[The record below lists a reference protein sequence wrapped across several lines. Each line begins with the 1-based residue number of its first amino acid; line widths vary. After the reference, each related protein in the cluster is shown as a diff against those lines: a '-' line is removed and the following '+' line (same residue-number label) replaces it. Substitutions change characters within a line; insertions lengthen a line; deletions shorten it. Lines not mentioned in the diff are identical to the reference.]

1 MEIILLQKINKLGNI
16 GDTVDVKPGFG
27 RNYLIPSGKALRATK
42 ENKET
47 FETTKAKLLEKNKD
61 EIEKAEKIRA
71 DVESLN
77 LIIVR
82 SASDTGILYGS
93 VTTRDIANL
102 IGENGVTLSRRQ
114 IALDKPI
121 KELGLYD
128 MSVILHPE
136 VESKIKLKVVRSL
149 GENTM
154 DIEDQK
160 TADNGSDKINVEI
173 NESLL
178 EDGVSLKTEE
188 AVSEEAEVETST
200 ENGSPK
206 HAGHNSLLTNTR
218 Y

>member
-16 GDTVDVKPGFG
+16 GDTVEVKPGFG

-71 DVESLN
+71 DVEALN
-77 LIIVR
+77 LIVVR

-149 GENTM
+149 GDNTS

-160 TADNGSDKINVEI
+160 NANDGSDEINVEI

-188 AVSEEAEVETST
+188 AVSEEVKVETNP
-200 ENGSPK
+200 ENESPEQS
-206 HAGHNSLLTNTR
+206 GI
-218 Y
+218 

>member
-1 MEIILLQKINKLGNI
+1 MEVILLQKINKLGNI
-16 GDTVDVKPGFG
+16 GDTVEVKPGFG

-42 ENKET
+42 ENKEV

-61 EIEKAEKIRA
+61 EIEKAEKIRTE
-71 DVESLN
+71 VESLN

-102 IGENGVTLSRRQ
+102 IGENGITLSRKQ

-121 KELGLYD
+121 KELGLFD

-149 GENTM
+149 GDSAS
-154 DIEDQK
+154 DIEVEKD
-160 TADNGSDKINVEI
+160 TDNASYETDIKL

-188 AVSEEAEVETST
+188 AISEEVKDETSAENKSPEQSGT
-200 ENGSPK
+200 E
-206 HAGHNSLLTNTR
+206 
-218 Y
+218 

>member
-1 MEIILLQKINKLGNI
+1 MC
-16 GDTVDVKPGFG
+16 
-27 RNYLIPSGKALRATK
+27 
-42 ENKET
+42 
-47 FETTKAKLLEKNKD
+47 
-61 EIEKAEKIRA
+61 IR
-71 DVESLN
+71 D
-77 LIIVR
+77 
-82 SASDTGILYGS
+82 
-93 VTTRDIANL
+93 RDIANL

-149 GENTM
+149 GDDTS

-160 TADNGSDKINVEI
+160 NADDGSDEINVEI

-188 AVSEEAEVETST
+188 AVIEEAKVETSL
-200 ENGSPK
+200 ENGSPEQ
-206 HAGHNSLLTNTR
+206 SET
-218 Y
+218 

>member
-16 GDTVDVKPGFG
+16 GDTVKVKPGFG
-27 RNYLIPSGKALRATK
+27 RNFLIPSGKALRATK
-42 ENKET
+42 ENKEV

-61 EIEKAEKIRA
+61 EVEKAEKIRA
-71 DVESLN
+71 KVEALN

-102 IGENGVTLSRRQ
+102 IGENGITLSRRQ
-114 IALDKPI
+114 IALEKPI
-121 KELGLYD
+121 KELGLFD

-149 GENTM
+149 GENTT
-154 DIEDQK
+154 DIEDK
-160 TADNGSDKINVEI
+160 KDANNGSDEINAEL

-188 AVSEEAEVETST
+188 IISEEVEEETSS
-200 ENGSPK
+200 ENKRPEQGGK
-206 HAGHNSLLTNTR
+206 Q
-218 Y
+218 

>member
-16 GDTVDVKPGFG
+16 GDTVEVKPGFG

-42 ENKET
+42 ENKAV

-71 DVESLN
+71 EVESLN

-82 SASDTGILYGS
+82 SASDTGMLYGS

-102 IGENGVTLSRRQ
+102 IGENGITLSRRQ

-121 KELGLYD
+121 KELGLFD

-149 GENTM
+149 GDATS
-154 DIEDQK
+154 DVEDK
-160 TADNGSDKINVEI
+160 KNEDDGSDEINEEI

-178 EDGVSLKTEE
+178 EDGVLLKTEDVI
-188 AVSEEAEVETST
+188 AEELKVETSF
-200 ENGSPK
+200 ENESPEQ
-206 HAGHNSLLTNTR
+206 S
-218 Y
+218 

>member
-16 GDTVDVKPGFG
+16 GDTVEVKPGFG

-42 ENKET
+42 ENKEV

-71 DVESLN
+71 EVESLN
-77 LIIVR
+77 LMIVR

-102 IGENGVTLSRRQ
+102 IGENGITLSRRQ

-121 KELGLYD
+121 KELGLFD

-149 GENTM
+149 GENTP
-154 DIEDQK
+154 DIEDK
-160 TADNGSDKINVEI
+160 KNTNNASDEINAEL

-188 AVSEEAEVETST
+188 ITSEEVEVETSS
-200 ENGSPK
+200 ENKLPEQGGK
-206 HAGHNSLLTNTR
+206 E
-218 Y
+218 

>member
-1 MEIILLQKINKLGNI
+1 MEIILLQKINKVGNI
-16 GDTVDVKPGFG
+16 GDTVEVKPGFG

-42 ENKET
+42 ENKEV
-47 FETTKAKLLEKNKD
+47 FETNKAKLLEKNKD
-61 EIEKAEKIRA
+61 EVGKAEKIRA
-71 DVESLN
+71 EVESLN

-102 IGENGVTLSRRQ
+102 IGENGITISRRQ

-121 KELGLYD
+121 KELGLFD
-128 MSVILHPE
+128 MSVMLHPE

-149 GENTM
+149 GDTTS
-154 DIEDQK
+154 DIEDK
-160 TADNGSDKINVEI
+160 KNVDNGSEEINEGL

-188 AVSEEAEVETST
+188 AMSEELKEEPSS
-200 ENGSPK
+200 ENKSPEQSGK
-206 HAGHNSLLTNTR
+206 E
-218 Y
+218 

>member
-16 GDTVDVKPGFG
+16 GDTVEVKPGFG

-77 LIIVR
+77 LKIVR

-149 GENTM
+149 GDATS
-154 DIEDQK
+154 DVEDK
-160 TADNGSDKINVEI
+160 KNEDDGSDEINEEI

-178 EDGVSLKTEE
+178 EDGVLLKTEDVI
-188 AVSEEAEVETST
+188 AEELKVETSF
-200 ENGSPK
+200 ENESPEQ
-206 HAGHNSLLTNTR
+206 S
-218 Y
+218 

>member
-16 GDTVDVKPGFG
+16 GDTVEVKPGFG

-42 ENKET
+42 ENRET

-149 GENTM
+149 GDNTS

-160 TADNGSDKINVEI
+160 NADNGSDEINVEI

-188 AVSEEAEVETST
+188 AVSEEAKVETSP
-200 ENGSPK
+200 ENESPEQS
-206 HAGHNSLLTNTR
+206 GT
-218 Y
+218 